1 MVMDSIIIPTVNINF
16 SPCYYMT
23 NENAF
28 SVFDTG
34 SIYDDSWSIYDS
46 YALYEINTSY
56 PI

>member
-1 MVMDSIIIPTVNINF
+1 MAMDSIIIPTVF
-16 SPCYYMT
+16 SPCYHMT

-46 YALYEINTSY
+46 YGIK
-56 PI
+56 